1 MSDYNSE
8 NTVVLSTTQ
17 QKDGNTRMLLL
28 YTRPEDGSHEYI
40 IGSYFKQEHYDG
52 TLGYERMDY
61 SWYWGHY
68 FNDLADA
75 FDYWRR
81 EVLSEVATIG
91 RFEDGW
97 ATCPICGEDVYDTDL
112 YCAHCGSSIHQV

>member
-17 QKDGNTRMLLL
+17 HKDGNTRMLLL
-28 YTRPEDGSHEYI
+28 YTREDGSHEYI

-52 TLGYERMDY
+52 ALGYERMDY

-68 FNDLADA
+68 FNDLASA
-75 FDYWRR
+75 FDYWKE
-81 EVLSEVATIG
+81 EVL
-91 RFEDGW
+91 
-97 ATCPICGEDVYDTDL
+97 GE
-112 YCAHCGSSIHQV
+112 GSAE